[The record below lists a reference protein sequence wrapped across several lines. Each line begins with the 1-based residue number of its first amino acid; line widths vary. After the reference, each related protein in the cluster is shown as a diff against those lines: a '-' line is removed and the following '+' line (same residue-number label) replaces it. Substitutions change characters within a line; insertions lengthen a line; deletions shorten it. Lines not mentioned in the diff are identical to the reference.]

1 MGSDQSPQ
9 RQKNP
14 QDSPHR
20 PRPPTARLGTSQEP
34 RGPREWPWTRK
45 RGSADYAGAFRAPRG
60 APSVRDRCVSGTTQ
74 AWRRCPPQN
83 PFVVAD
89 AAANASTSSIF
100 FRDPLSV
107 PACQRRRGRHV
118 EQCRRFQHDHRREK
132 KTPPRLPSRLRTRF
146 MPKAGRSPPPS
157 RPRPLDS
164 CLARA
169 AASPPPTRTAAAG
182 IGMFIKIG
190 MFGGAV
196 RGAGAAPRVARVA
209 VACAHGESV
218 TLPSQAA
225 ALASIAR
232 ERRRSPAKKYRES

>member
-1 MGSDQSPQ
+1 MALDQE
-9 RQKNP
+9 K
-14 QDSPHR
+14 
-20 PRPPTARLGTSQEP
+20 GV
-34 RGPREWPWTRK
+34 RGLR
-45 RGSADYAGAFRAPRG
+45 RGIRAPRG
-60 APSVRDRCVSGTTQ
+60 ALSVRDRCLSGTTQ
-74 AWRRCPPQN
+74 AWCRFPPQN
-83 PFVVAD
+83 PFAVTD
-89 AAANASTSSIF
+89 AAANASMSSTF
-100 FRDPLSV
+100 FRDLLSV

-146 MPKAGRSPPPS
+146 MPKVGRSPPPS

-164 CLARA
+164 CLVRA
-169 AASPPPTRTAAAG
+169 AASPPPTRAAVAG

-190 MFGGAV
+190 MSGGAE

-209 VACAHGESV
+209 VACAHGVSV
-218 TLPSQAA
+218 TLHSQAA